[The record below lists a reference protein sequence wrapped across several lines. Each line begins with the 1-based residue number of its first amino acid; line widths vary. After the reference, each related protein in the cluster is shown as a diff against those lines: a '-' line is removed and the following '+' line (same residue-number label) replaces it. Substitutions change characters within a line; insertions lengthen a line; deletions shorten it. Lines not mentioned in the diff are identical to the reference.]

1 MFESERSDG
10 RAEPVRDVPSSGI
23 RIGALHRRRQDRGP
37 LVRTASFAALLSFA
51 AVFGLWRWE
60 GAPPVGG
67 SRAGAQAPE
76 TVAIAFAESSDRL
89 LDPTPL
95 SGANAPKF
103 GPSVS
108 EGSSFRL
115 AFVPPAARAA
125 ARGLADQAPVPAS
138 PTADTIRIAASPPLP
153 MPRPAELSGPEAP
166 EPSRMA
172 AGSRPARTAGA
183 APAPAD

>member
-10 RAEPVRDVPSSGI
+10 RAELVRDVPSSGI
-23 RIGALHRRRQDRGP
+23 RIGRTGLPSGGGARQRRRQDRGP

-60 GAPPVGG
+60 GAPPAGG
-67 SRAGAQAPE
+67 SRAGAQLPE
-76 TVAIAFAESSDRL
+76 TVAVAFAESSDRL

-115 AFVPPAARAA
+115 AFVPPAARAE
-125 ARGLADQAPVPAS
+125 ARGLADRASAQA
-138 PTADTIRIAASPPLP
+138 AA
-153 MPRPAELSGPEAP
+153 
-166 EPSRMA
+166 
-172 AGSRPARTAGA
+172 
-183 APAPAD
+183 